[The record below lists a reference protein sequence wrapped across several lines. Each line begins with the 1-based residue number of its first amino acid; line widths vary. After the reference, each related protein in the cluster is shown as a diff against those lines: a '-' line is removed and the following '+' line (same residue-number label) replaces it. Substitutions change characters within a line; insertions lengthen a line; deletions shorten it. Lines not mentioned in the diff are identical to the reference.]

1 MYFINIKQLKQDIIN
16 RDFTEKDRYIY
27 MFLYLLGCTFF
38 WLLDNKN
45 KMGPTVGFNVV
56 DMSTTFVL
64 IIGTYFLYKANGGS
78 KGEDF
83 AGRYFSIVWIVAIR
97 WFVPYLLFVITL
109 WSIIGISA
117 DKYSRIFEV
126 SFTIFSFSYGL
137 YMAIVYY
144 CSYGHMTDVSKKV
157 EDES

>member
-27 MFLYLLGCTFF
+27 MFLYIMGCTFF

-64 IIGTYFLYKANGGS
+64 IIGTYFLYKAKGGS

-83 AGRYFSIVWIVAIR
+83 IGRYFSIAWVIAIR
-97 WFVPYLLFVITL
+97 WFVPYLILVISL
-109 WSIIGISA
+109 WIIMSITFDNNSVIC
-117 DKYSRIFEV
+117 EV
-126 SFTIFSFSYGL
+126 SFRIFSFSYGL

-144 CSYGHMTDVSKKV
+144 YSYGHMTDVSKKV